1 MNNTDLDK
9 IVDKLLIFRKKIN
22 NMSLMELNW
31 WQTQVVEDM
40 AKEIDKFIYKI
51 DRLGEA
57 LK

>member
-22 NMSLMELNW
+22 NMCLAELNW

-40 AKEIDKFIYKI
+40 AKEIDQFIYKI

-57 LK
+57 LE